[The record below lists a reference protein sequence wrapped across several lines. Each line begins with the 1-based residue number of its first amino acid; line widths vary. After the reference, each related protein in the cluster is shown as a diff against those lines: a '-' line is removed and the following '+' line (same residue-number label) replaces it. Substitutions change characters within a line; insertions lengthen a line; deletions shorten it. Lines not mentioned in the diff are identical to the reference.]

1 MNPRGF
7 LLVLQAV
14 ASMTG
19 HRFILFTANYD
30 PLDAAVLAF
39 AAEEPSSLGQIDFN
53 EDSVLLFG
61 GQLFCFCGSVFVPLS
76 SELNMP

>member
-1 MNPRGF
+1 MGFVMNPRAF

-19 HRFILFTANYD
+19 HRFILFTANYE

-39 AAEEPSSLGQIDFN
+39 AAEEPSSFGQIDFS
-53 EDSVLLFG
+53 EDSRLLFG
-61 GQLFCFCGSVFVPLS
+61 GQLFCFRRSVFVSIS
-76 SELNMP
+76 SE